1 MTSMKEFT
9 QEELAQYNG
18 KNGLPAY
25 TAYKGKVYDV
35 SGSFLWKDGNHQAL
49 HNAGT
54 DLSAAMEQAPH
65 GDDIL
70 DKFPVVGMLR
80 AAHTKV

>member
-1 MTSMKEFT
+1 MKEFT

-18 KNGLPAY
+18 KNGRPACI
-25 TAYKGKVYDV
+25 AYKGKVYDV
-35 SGSFLWKDGNHQAL
+35 SSSFLWKDNKHQVL

-65 GDDIL
+65 GDDVL
-70 DKFPVVGMLR
+70 DRFPVVGVLR